1 VKRAAR
7 IPPVGKG
14 LFMKRIL
21 LLLLLLALSAGQVGA
36 SVYFKIVEAPTSYVE
51 PDGSSNFT
59 VTVQNL
65 GSKSTYA
72 GLIFRNVPEGIAVV
86 GPRCTKWV
94 DSGTTK
100 VFDCMLRI
108 EVKNISPGKYSFEVG
123 IAAAGAPSSW
133 HRVDVIVADS
143 VAEAIPAPLVHEETE
158 GEEGVPEE
166 TAIPGLGALP
176 AAAALLIAAAGRGR
190 R

>member
-1 VKRAAR
+1 
-7 IPPVGKG
+7 
-14 LFMKRIL
+14 MKRI

-72 GLIFRNVPEGIAVV
+72 GLIFRNMPEGIAVV

-108 EVKNISPGKYSFEVG
+108 EAENVSPGKYSFEIG

-133 HRVDVIVADS
+133 HQVEVIVADS
-143 VAEAIPAPLVHEETE
+143 VTETIPESSEAKPAPPVHEETE

-166 TAIPGLGALP
+166 TTIPGLGALP
-176 AAAALLIAAAGRGR
+176 AAAALLIAGRGKR
-190 R
+190 GRC